1 MKSNL
6 PSYRQRAGGFSLVE
20 LMVSLTIGLLLLTAL
35 ATVFSNSSRMQRE
48 VTLSAQ
54 QIENGRSAIDSVSED
69 VRHAGFWGYYGGSLT
84 APGAL
89 PDPCAL
95 DAPSLAAAMA
105 LPVQGFNAP
114 IATLPTCLPA
124 ANYVAGTDILVVRH
138 ASTLPAGALSA
149 NNMYIQTNTTNTL
162 VAAGSATFNLTAR
175 NGTGSNVAAPIR
187 AYETHI
193 YFVSPCSVSAGA
205 TCAASDDGGKPI
217 PTLKRLELTLDGGG
231 NLNMVTV
238 PLVEGIENFQVDYG
252 RDTDGDGSPDGAA
265 YIADPATIPNWM
277 QVMAVQLYILARNTD
292 VSTGYTDNKTYQLGT
307 AGTITPTGAAT
318 QYRRHVYTSVVRVKN
333 PSERLETP

>member
-1 MKSNL
+1 MKANL
-6 PSYRQRAGGFSLVE
+6 RSYRQRAGGFSLVE

-35 ATVFSNSSRMQRE
+35 ATLLANSSRTQRE

-54 QIENGRSAIDSVSED
+54 QIENGRTAIDTMSED

-84 APGAL
+84 PPGAL

-95 DAPSLAAAMA
+95 DAPSLTAAMA
-105 LPVQGFNAP
+105 VPVQGYNAP

-138 ASTLPAGALSA
+138 ASSLLAGPLSGNAMYVQA
-149 NNMYIQTNTTNTL
+149 NATNTL
-162 VAAGSATFNLTAR
+162 VAPGSGTFNLTVR
-175 NGTGSNVAAPIR
+175 NGTGTNVAAPIR

-193 YFVSPCSVSAGA
+193 YFVSPCSVPAGA
-205 TCAASDDGGKPI
+205 TCTATDDGGKPI

-231 NLNMVTV
+231 ILNMVTV
-238 PLVEGIENFQVDYG
+238 PLVEGIENLQVDYG
-252 RDTDGDGSPDGAA
+252 RDSDGDGSPDGGA
-265 YIADPATIPNWM
+265 YIADPTTIVNWT
-277 QVMAVQLYILARNTD
+277 QVMAVQLYVLARNTD
-292 VSTGYTDNKTYQLGT
+292 ASTNYTDNKTYQLGT
-307 AGTITPTGAAT
+307 AGTITPAAT

>member
-105 LPVQGFNAP
+105 LPVLGYNAP

-124 ANYVAGTDILVVRH
+124 ANYVAGTDILVLRH
-138 ASTLPAGALSA
+138 ASSLPAGALSA
-149 NNMYIQTNTTNTL
+149 NAMYIQTNTTNTL
-162 VAAGSATFNLTAR
+162 VAAGSGTFNLTAR
-175 NGTGSNVAAPIR
+175 NGTGSNVAAPI
-187 AYETHI
+187 
-193 YFVSPCSVSAGA
+193 
-205 TCAASDDGGKPI
+205 
-217 PTLKRLELTLDGGG
+217 
-231 NLNMVTV
+231 
-238 PLVEGIENFQVDYG
+238 
-252 RDTDGDGSPDGAA
+252 
-265 YIADPATIPNWM
+265 
-277 QVMAVQLYILARNTD
+277 
-292 VSTGYTDNKTYQLGT
+292 
-307 AGTITPTGAAT
+307 
-318 QYRRHVYTSVVRVKN
+318 
-333 PSERLETP
+333 